1 MPRPRSRGSRR
12 CFARKGLLDMATH
25 RIVLVT
31 GMAGAGRTTAL
42 KALEDLGFEAVDN
55 LPASLLGS
63 LLRPGDRFER
73 DLAIGID
80 SRSHAFS
87 PDDLLQRLQGG
98 LGVPDVECRML
109 FLDCDD
115 DVLGQRFTETRR
127 RHPLAPDRSV
137 ADGIARERILMA
149 PLRESADVV
158 IDTSHLSPGEL
169 RRLTSGHFGVEGE
182 NRLVVSVVSFSYR
195 KGLPREADLVFD
207 VRFLANPHYDA
218 RLRPM
223 TGIDRPVQNYIDA
236 DPKFRK
242 LLSDLESF
250 VLPLLPAYRLE
261 GKSYL
266 TIAFG
271 CTGGRHRSIAT
282 AEFFAARL
290 RDAGWPVQVHHR
302 DTPEANPGVQDPSQP
317 RVLQERSAQ

>member
-1 MPRPRSRGSRR
+1 
-12 CFARKGLLDMATH
+12 MAEK

-42 KALEDLGFEAVDN
+42 KALEDLGYEAVDN

-63 LLRPGDRFER
+63 LLRPVESSARH
-73 DLAIGID
+73 LAIGID
-80 SRSHAFS
+80 SRSRAFD
-87 PDDLLQRLQGG
+87 PDDLLKRIDSDAETQDSDLR
-98 LGVPDVECRML
+98 VL

-115 DVLGQRFTETRR
+115 EILSRRFTETRR

-137 ADGIARERILMA
+137 ADGIARERVLMA
-149 PLRESADVV
+149 PLRRHADMI

-169 RRLTSGHFGVEGE
+169 RQLTSGHFAVGSEDH
-182 NRLVVSVVSFSYR
+182 LVISVVSFSYR

-207 VRFLANPHYDA
+207 VRFLSNPHYDT

-223 TGIDRPVQNYIDA
+223 TGADQAVQNYVDS

-242 LLSDLESF
+242 LLQDLEDF
-250 VLPLLPAYRLE
+250 LLPLLPAYKLE

-271 CTGGRHRSIAT
+271 CTGGRHRSVAT
-282 AEFFAARL
+282 AELFAQRLRLAGWSARL
-290 RDAGWPVQVHHR
+290 NHR
-302 DTPEANPGVQDPSQP
+302 DTPEANASVPSGTEHALP
-317 RVLQERSAQ
+317 SMKEA

>member
-1 MPRPRSRGSRR
+1 MSV
-12 CFARKGLLDMATH
+12 D
-25 RIVLVT
+25 RIALIT

-42 KALEDLGFEAVDN
+42 KSLEDIGYEAIDN
-55 LPASLLGS
+55 LPVSLLNS
-63 LLRPGDRFER
+63 LLQPGEHHQGN
-73 DLAIGID
+73 LAIGID
-80 SRSHAFS
+80 ARSRAFN
-87 PDDLLQRLQGG
+87 PEELLDCLERGIGG
-98 LGVPDVECRML
+98 AEAEVRML

-115 DVLGQRFTETRR
+115 EVLARRFTETRR

-137 ADGIARERILMA
+137 ADGIARERALIG
-149 PLRESADVV
+149 PLRERADVI

-169 RRLTSGHFGVEGE
+169 RHLTTGHFDVDSHT
-182 NRLVVSVVSFSYR
+182 RLVVSVVSFSYR

-223 TGIDRPVQNYIDA
+223 TGIDQPVQNYIDA

-242 LLSDLESF
+242 FLQDLESF
-250 VLPLLPAYRLE
+250 LLPLLPAYQLE

-282 AEFFAARL
+282 AERFAKRL
-290 RDAGWPVQVHHR
+290 VVAGWSPRIRHR
-302 DTPEANPGVQDPSQP
+302 DTPEANQGAVPERHPYLP
-317 RVLQERSAQ
+317 R

>member
-1 MPRPRSRGSRR
+1 MSV
-12 CFARKGLLDMATH
+12 D

-42 KALEDLGFEAVDN
+42 KALEDVGYEAVDN
-55 LPASLLGS
+55 LPASLLS
-63 LLRPGDRFER
+63 NLLRPGDHLQGN
-73 DLAIGID
+73 LAIGID
-80 SRSHAFS
+80 SRSRAFN
-87 PDDLLQRLQGG
+87 PEELLRRLERDM
-98 LGVPDVECRML
+98 GVPDADVRML

-115 DVLGQRFTETRR
+115 EVLARRFTETRR

-137 ADGIARERILMA
+137 ADGIARERSLME
-149 PLRESADVV
+149 PLRDGADVI

-169 RRLTSGHFGVEGE
+169 RHLTTGHFHTGDDSD
-182 NRLVVSVVSFSYR
+182 LVVSVTSFSYR

-207 VRFLANPHYDA
+207 VRFLTNPHYDT

-223 TGIDRPVQNYIDA
+223 TGVDQPVQNFIDA

-242 LLSDLESF
+242 FLQDLEN
-250 VLPLLPAYRLE
+250 VLLPLLPAYQLE

-282 AEFFAARL
+282 AELFAQRL
-290 RDAGWPVQVHHR
+290 TVAGWSPRIHHR
-302 DTPEANPGVQDPSQP
+302 DTPEANPG
-317 RVLQERSAQ
+317 SAQEQASVHDADEENRLMTKRSSV

>member
-1 MPRPRSRGSRR
+1 MV
-12 CFARKGLLDMATH
+12 ADH
-25 RIVLVT
+25 IVLVT

-42 KALEDLGFEAVDN
+42 KALEDLGYEAVDN

-63 LLRPGDRFER
+63 LLRPADEGKRR
-73 DLAIGID
+73 LAIGID
-80 SRSHAFS
+80 SRSRAFD
-87 PDDLLQRLQGG
+87 PDQLLVRLEKGMG
-98 LGVPDVECRML
+98 APEADVRML

-115 DVLGQRFTETRR
+115 EILTRRFTETRR

-137 ADGIARERILMA
+137 ADGISRERSLMQ
-149 PLRESADVV
+149 PLRGGADVV
-158 IDTSHLSPGEL
+158 VDTSHLSPGEL
-169 RRLTSGHFGVEGE
+169 RQIIAGHFATGSSED
-182 NRLVVSVVSFSYR
+182 LVISVLSFSYR

-223 TGIDRPVQNYIDA
+223 TGMDQPVQNYIDG

-242 LLSDLESF
+242 LLQDLEDF
-250 VLPLLPAYRLE
+250 LVPLLPAYQLE

-282 AEFFAARL
+282 AELFAERL
-290 RDAGWPVQVHHR
+290 RQAGWPALVRHR
-302 DTPEANPGVQDPSQP
+302 DTPEAKTASQEVSKAGRMP
-317 RVLQERSAQ
+317 EKRNA

>member
-1 MPRPRSRGSRR
+1 MGDRLCSG
-12 CFARKGLLDMATH
+12 D

-42 KALEDLGFEAVDN
+42 KALEDLGYEAVDN

-63 LLRPGDRFER
+63 LLRPTDDGER
-73 DLAIGID
+73 RLAIGID
-80 SRSHAFS
+80 SRSRAFD
-87 PDDLLQRLQGG
+87 PDQLLLSLEKGIG
-98 LGVPDVECRML
+98 APEADMRMV

-115 DVLGQRFTETRR
+115 EILTRRFTETRR

-137 ADGIARERILMA
+137 ADGIARERSLMT
-149 PLRESADVV
+149 PLRKGADVV
-158 IDTSHLSPGEL
+158 VDTSHLSPGEL
-169 RRLTSGHFGVEGE
+169 RQIIAGHFAAGSSEH
-182 NRLVVSVVSFSYR
+182 LAISVVSFSYR

-223 TGIDRPVQNYIDA
+223 TGIDQPVQNYIDA

-242 LLSDLESF
+242 LLQNLEDF
-250 VLPLLPAYRLE
+250 LVPLLPAYQLE

-282 AEFFAARL
+282 AELFAERL
-290 RDAGWPVQVHHR
+290 NQAGWPAMVRHR
-302 DTPEANPGVQDPSQP
+302 DTPEANSTLHDGPKGG
-317 RVLQERSAQ
+317 RTRERNA

>member
-1 MPRPRSRGSRR
+1 
-12 CFARKGLLDMATH
+12 MAAH

-42 KALEDLGFEAVDN
+42 KALEDLGYEAVDN
-55 LPASLLGS
+55 LPASLLYN
-63 LLRPGDRFER
+63 LLRPVGNVDRH
-73 DLAIGID
+73 LAIGID
-80 SRSHAFS
+80 SRSRAFD
-87 PDDLLQRLQGG
+87 PDELLARLDTSFDG
-98 LGVPDVECRML
+98 PNASIHML

-115 DVLGQRFTETRR
+115 EVLARRFTETRR

-137 ADGIARERILMA
+137 ADGIARERSLMA
-149 PLRESADVV
+149 TLRTGADLV

-169 RRLTSGHFGVEGE
+169 RQLTSGHFALSGDDK
-182 NRLVVSVVSFSYR
+182 LVISVVSFSYR

-207 VRFLANPHYDA
+207 VRFLANPHYDT

-223 TGIDRPVQNYIDA
+223 TGIDQPVQNYIDA

-242 LLSDLESF
+242 LLQDLEDF
-250 VLPLLPAYRLE
+250 LVPLLPAYQLE

-282 AEFFAARL
+282 AEIFAERL
-290 RDAGWPVQVHHR
+290 RLAGWPAQIRHR
-302 DTPEANPGVQDPSQP
+302 DTPEANLVVKEAAGPGTPLK
-317 RVLQERSAQ
+317 RNA

>member
-1 MPRPRSRGSRR
+1 
-12 CFARKGLLDMATH
+12 MATD
-25 RIVLVT
+25 RIVIVT

-42 KALEDLGFEAVDN
+42 KALEDHGFEAVDN

-63 LLRPGDRFER
+63 LLRPTDDGER
-73 DLAIGID
+73 RLAIGLD
-80 SRSHAFS
+80 SRSRAFN
-87 PDDLLQRLQGG
+87 PDELLKRLDAEKDA
-98 LGVPDVECRML
+98 PDADVRIL

-115 DVLGQRFTETRR
+115 EILARRFTETRR
-127 RHPLAPDRSV
+127 RHPLAPDREV
-137 ADGIARERILMA
+137 ADGIARERSLMA
-149 PLRESADVV
+149 VLREHADIV
-158 IDTSHLSPGEL
+158 IDTSHVAPGEL
-169 RRLTSGHFGVEGE
+169 RRLTVGHFAVGSEE
-182 NRLVVSVVSFSYR
+182 RLVISVVSFSYR

-207 VRFLANPHYDA
+207 VRFLANPHYDI

-242 LLSDLESF
+242 LLDGLEDF
-250 VLPLLPAYRLE
+250 LVPMLPAYKLE

-282 AEFFAARL
+282 AEFFAERL
-290 RDAGWPVQVHHR
+290 RQAGWPAHIRHR
-302 DTPEANPGVQDPSQP
+302 DTPEAN
-317 RVLQERSAQ
+317 RLAQERAKPGMSPKNSAS

>member
-1 MPRPRSRGSRR
+1 MPNG
-12 CFARKGLLDMATH
+12 FFDMAVD

-42 KALEDLGFEAVDN
+42 KALEDLGYEAVDN
-55 LPASLLGS
+55 LPASLLDS
-63 LLRPGDRFER
+63 LLRPLDKGDRH
-73 DLAIGID
+73 LAIGID
-80 SRSHAFS
+80 SRSRAFD
-87 PDDLLQRLQGG
+87 PDELIARLSVGMDR
-98 LGVPDVECRML
+98 LAAEVRML

-115 DVLGQRFTETRR
+115 EILTRRFTETRR
-127 RHPLAPDRSV
+127 RHPLAPDRSI
-137 ADGIARERILMA
+137 ADGIARERSLMA
-149 PLRESADVV
+149 TLSRSADLV

-169 RRLTSGHFGVEGE
+169 RQLISGHFAVS
-182 NRLVVSVVSFSYR
+182 NDDQLVISVVSFSYR

-207 VRFLANPHYDA
+207 VRFLANPHYDI

-242 LLSDLESF
+242 LLQDLEHF
-250 VLPLLPAYRLE
+250 LLPLLPAYQLE

-282 AEFFAARL
+282 AEIFAERL
-290 RDAGWPVQVHHR
+290 RQAGWPAQIRHR
-302 DTPEANPGVQDPSQP
+302 DTPEANAGAKETLESVESSK
-317 RVLQERSAQ
+317 RKA

>member
-1 MPRPRSRGSRR
+1 
-12 CFARKGLLDMATH
+12 MAVD

-42 KALEDLGFEAVDN
+42 KALEDLGYEAVDN
-55 LPASLLGS
+55 LPASLLDS
-63 LLRPGDRFER
+63 LLRPLDKGDRH
-73 DLAIGID
+73 LAIGID
-80 SRSHAFS
+80 SRSRAFD
-87 PDDLLQRLQGG
+87 PDALIARLNVDRDRPGADIQ
-98 LGVPDVECRML
+98 VL

-115 DVLGQRFTETRR
+115 EILARRFTETRR

-137 ADGIARERILMA
+137 ADGIARERSLMA
-149 PLRESADVV
+149 TLGKSADLV

-169 RRLTSGHFGVEGE
+169 RQLISGHFAVSADDQ
-182 NRLVVSVVSFSYR
+182 LAVSVVSFSYR

-207 VRFLANPHYDA
+207 VRFLANPHYDI

-223 TGIDRPVQNYIDA
+223 TGIDQPVQNFIDA

-242 LLSDLESF
+242 LLQDLEHF
-250 VLPLLPAYRLE
+250 LLPLLPAYQLE

-282 AEFFAARL
+282 AEIFAQRL
-290 RDAGWPVQVHHR
+290 RQAGWPAQIRHR
-302 DTPEANPGVQDPSQP
+302 DTPEANAGAKEAPGPGQSSK
-317 RVLQERSAQ
+317 RNAL

>member
-1 MPRPRSRGSRR
+1 MTV
-12 CFARKGLLDMATH
+12 D

-42 KALEDLGFEAVDN
+42 KALEDLGYEAVDN
-55 LPASLLGS
+55 LPASLLDS
-63 LLRPGDRFER
+63 LLRPLDKGDRH
-73 DLAIGID
+73 LAIGID
-80 SRSHAFS
+80 SRSRAFD
-87 PDDLLQRLQGG
+87 PDGLIARLDIDMERPGTE
-98 LGVPDVECRML
+98 VRML

-115 DVLGQRFTETRR
+115 EILARRFTETRR

-137 ADGIARERILMA
+137 ADGIARERSLMA
-149 PLRESADVV
+149 TLSRSADLVV
-158 IDTSHLSPGEL
+158 DTSHLSPGEL
-169 RRLTSGHFGVEGE
+169 RQLMSGHFAVSGDDQ
-182 NRLVVSVVSFSYR
+182 LVISVVSFSYR

-207 VRFLANPHYDA
+207 VRFLANPHYDI

-242 LLSDLESF
+242 LLQDLEHF
-250 VLPLLPAYRLE
+250 LLPLLPAYQLE

-282 AEFFAARL
+282 AEIFAERL
-290 RDAGWPVQVHHR
+290 RQAGWPAQIRHR
-302 DTPEANPGVQDPSQP
+302 DTPEANAGAQETLKSIQP
-317 RVLQERSAQ
+317 AKRKV